1 MYISELQLH
10 GFKSFANKT
19 KVTFDRGVTA
29 IVGPNGCGKSNIV
42 DALRW
47 VLGEQRPSLLRSNS
61 MSNVIFNGTAWK
73 KAQGM
78 ADVSL
83 TLVNNRGLLPTEY
96 NEVTITR
103 RLYRSGDSEYLI
115 NHAPCRL
122 KDIMELFMD
131 TGMGADA
138 YSVIELKMVE
148 EILTDKNNDRRK
160 LFEEAAGVTRYKE
173 KRKQTLR
180 KLDETKAD
188 LLRVE
193 DILVEVRK
201 KTRSLEI
208 QSEKAVRAK
217 QFQEELERLDK
228 AWHRAEYQ
236 QIEED
241 LQPLQERSRDADRE
255 KNQLQS
261 KLDTLEEKDESAR
274 QHLTAREREEA
285 EHRRRVSQL
294 TQSLRELETTVQ
306 IHEEKVRNERGV
318 IGRYEEDIRQ
328 SRTDVEELAA
338 LRKRTLTQLQEME
351 EELERSETSLE
362 QSKQRFNEIQQ
373 QYTRERHQL
382 YELEI
387 STAGRKKELSTLHT
401 DRIRLESRL
410 ENTEGDRA
418 RIESEIRDME
428 EEISIQQGEL
438 GLIQKKLTPLKEDTD
453 SIRSEIEQATHRKE
467 VLEDKRETLREA
479 IRALRSQEEA
489 IRSEIRLLEDLE
501 ASHEYFPSGVSW
513 LLENHASS
521 FSRLDVVSSLLHTDE
536 EHAVALET
544 ALGDTIHFVV
554 VGTMEEAIRASRL
567 LKENRKGQATFIP
580 LDELRE
586 NYPVR
591 RHSILSI
598 TRFDSPIRPLAEL
611 LLGETLLTE
620 DLAQA
625 RRLLGD
631 EGTLAVTLEGE
642 WISRNSFLRGGSQGD
657 QAGARLGLRDK
668 LDKLE
673 EKAGRTEKQRVQ
685 QEQQLTQLE
694 DELGNIRIG
703 EIRTRLEETEKDA
716 QKLEQV
722 ANRTQSAIQM
732 YEKSVGDLKNR
743 LVNLESSETTAREQ
757 LDQLSPRESELE
769 QAIRQLEDK
778 QEEHKSTLEKL
789 EKERS
794 IAQNRYNDARLSHQ
808 DHKNRIAN
816 LKKDY
821 DRADHGIESIQKRIE
836 ERTTLTGESKKAIQ
850 RHEETIRESREQL
863 EQKRSQKGVLDNAL
877 TQAEA
882 TTQKQRG
889 EIRELEK
896 ELKTLR
902 HQKEVN
908 LELLHHL
915 EMAQEKLTIRAEAL
929 SDYIWEGY
937 GLLMKQLEED
947 LPEEMDRETAKAR
960 IAELKQK
967 LNRIG
972 DVNPL
977 AIEEFEEERERLAFL
992 EEQVE
997 DLHNAE
1003 SELRQ
1008 TIEEINETATTRFNE
1023 TFQQIRSNF
1032 ITVFGTLFQEDDYC
1046 DLLIEEDAE
1055 DPLEAKVEI
1064 KANPRG
1070 KRPSGINQLSGGEK
1084 TLTAIALLFAIY
1096 LVKPSPFCVL
1106 DEVDAPL
1113 DDANIDR
1120 FANMIR
1126 SFSEQTQF
1134 IIITH
1139 NKKTMS
1145 KAEMMYGVTMPEIG
1159 VSKLVGV
1166 RLDDVPTD
1174 PS

>member
-61 MSNVIFNGTAWK
+61 MSNVIFNGTARK

-115 NHAPCRL
+115 NQSTCRL

-180 KLDETKAD
+180 KLDETRTD

-201 KTRSLEI
+201 NTRSLEI
-208 QSEKAVRAK
+208 QSEKALRAK
-217 QFQEELERLDK
+217 TFQTELERLDK
-228 AWHRAEYQ
+228 AWHRLEYQ

-241 LQPLQERSRDADRE
+241 LQPLRDRTRDAERE
-255 KNQLQS
+255 KAQLQS
-261 KLDTLEEKDESAR
+261 KLTTLEEQDESAR
-274 QHLTAREREEA
+274 QQLTAKEREEA
-285 EHRRRVSQL
+285 EHRKRVGQL
-294 TQSLRELETTVQ
+294 IQSLRDLETTIQ

-318 IGRYEEDIRQ
+318 INRYEEDIRQ
-328 SRTDVEELAA
+328 SRTDLEELKT
-338 LRKRTLTQLQEME
+338 LREQTLARLQEME
-351 EELERSETSLE
+351 EELERSESSLE

-387 STAGRKKELSTLHT
+387 STAEHKKEQSALHT

-418 RIESEIRDME
+418 RIESEIKDME
-428 EEISIQQGEL
+428 EEISIQKGEL
-438 GLIQKKLTPLKEDTD
+438 GLIQKKRTPLKEEVDTIRRNIEEATNRKEELEGEREALRE
-453 SIRSEIEQATHRKE
+453 SIRT
-467 VLEDKRETLREA
+467 
-479 IRALRSQEEA
+479 LRSQEESL
-489 IRSEIRLLEDLE
+489 RSEIRLLEDLA
-501 ASHEYFPSGVSW
+501 ASNEYFPTGVTW

-544 ALGDTIHFVV
+544 ALGDSIHFVV

-580 LDELRE
+580 LDELRKS
-586 NYPVR
+586 YPVL
-591 RHSILSI
+591 RHSIL
-598 TRFDSPIRPLAEL
+598 TVARYDPPLRALAQL

-631 EGTLAVTLEGE
+631 DGTLAVTLDGE
-642 WISRNSFLRGGSQGD
+642 WISRHAFLRGGSQGD

-673 EKAGRTEKQRVQ
+673 EKAGVKDAQRTKKEKKLTLL
-685 QEQQLTQLE
+685 QE
-694 DELGNIRIG
+694 ELDTIQIG
-703 EIRTRLEETEKDA
+703 EIRTRLEETERNVRT
-716 QKLEQV
+716 LEQQTGQ
-722 ANRTQSAIQM
+722 TQSTIQM
-732 YEKSVGDLKNR
+732 YEKSIGDLKNR
-743 LVNLESSETTAREQ
+743 LVNLENNETSAREQ
-757 LDQLSPRESELE
+757 LEQLSPREVELE
-769 QAIRQLEDK
+769 QAIRRLETQ
-778 QEEHKSTLEKL
+778 QEEHKSTLEDL

-794 IAQNRYNDARLSHQ
+794 IAQNRFNDARLSHQ

-816 LKKDY
+816 LIKDQ
-821 DRADHGIESIQKRIE
+821 DRAKHGIESIQKRIE
-836 ERTTLTGESKKAIQ
+836 ERTTLTGESERAI
-850 RHEETIRESREQL
+850 RNHKETIRTSSDERTKKQ
-863 EQKRSQKGVLDNAL
+863 SQKEELDKAFTL
-877 TQAEA
+877 AEA
-882 TTQKQRG
+882 ATQKQRG

-896 ELKTLR
+896 EIKTLR

-915 EMAQEKLTIRAEAL
+915 EMAQEKLTMRAEGL
-929 SDYIWEGY
+929 SDYIWETH
-937 GLLMKQLEED
+937 GLLMKQLEET
-947 LPEEMDRETAKAR
+947 LPDEMDRETAKVK
-960 IAELKQK
+960 ISDLKQK

-977 AIEEFEEERERLAFL
+977 AIEEFEEEKERLAFL
-992 EEQVE
+992 EEQVD

-1003 SELRQ
+1003 RELRQ
-1008 TIEEINETATTRFNE
+1008 TIEEINETATSRFNE
-1023 TFQQIRSNF
+1023 TFQKIRTNF
-1032 ITVFGTLFQEDDYC
+1032 ISVFGTLFQEDDYC
-1046 DLLIEEDAE
+1046 DLLIEEDVE
-1055 DPLEAKVEI
+1055 DPLEAKIEI

>member
-19 KVTFDRGVTA
+19 KVSFDRGVTA

-61 MSNVIFNGTAWK
+61 MSNVIFNGTARK

-96 NEVTITR
+96 NEVTISR
-103 RLYRSGDSEYLI
+103 RLYRSGESEYLI
-115 NHAPCRL
+115 NNAPCRL

-131 TGMGADA
+131 TGMGSDA

-180 KLDETKAD
+180 KLDETKVD

-208 QSEKAVRAK
+208 QSEKAIRAK
-217 QFQEELERLDK
+217 EFQGELDLLDK
-228 AWHRAEYQ
+228 AWHRMEYLQ
-236 QIEED
+236 VEDD
-241 LQPLQERSRDADRE
+241 LQPLRERSQEAERE
-255 KNQLQS
+255 KKQLQS
-261 KLDTLEEKDESAR
+261 KLESAERRDESAR
-274 QHLTAREREEA
+274 EKLIAKEREEA
-285 EHRRRVSQL
+285 EHRKRVAQLSQA
-294 TQSLRELETTVQ
+294 LRELETTIQ

-318 IGRYEEDIRQ
+318 IARYEEDIRQ
-328 SRTDVEELAA
+328 SRTDREELIS
-338 LRKRTLTQLQEME
+338 LRKRTLDQMEEME
-351 EELERSETSLE
+351 EELERSERSLE

-373 QYTRERHQL
+373 QFTRERHQL

-387 STAGRKKELSTLHT
+387 ATANQKKEQSSLQT
-401 DRIRLESRL
+401 DRIRLESKL

-418 RIESEIRDME
+418 RIESEIRDMT
-428 EEISIQQGEL
+428 EEISIQEGEL
-438 GLIQKKLTPLKEDTD
+438 GLIEKKLTPVRESAE
-453 SIRSEIEQATHRKE
+453 SIQSEIEQSTRRKQE
-467 VLEDKRETLREA
+467 LEETREELRES
-479 IRALRSQEEA
+479 IRTHRSQEESL
-489 IRSEIRLLEDLE
+489 RSEIRLLEDLE
-501 ASHEYFPSGVSW
+501 ASNEYFPSGVTW

-521 FSRLDVVSSLLHTDE
+521 FSRLDVVSSLLQTDE

-544 ALGDTIHFVV
+544 ALGDAIHFVV
-554 VGTMEEAIRASRL
+554 VETMEEAIRASRL

-580 LDELRE
+580 LAELRDQ
-586 NYPVR
+586 YPVSR
-591 RHSILSI
+591 SSILSI
-598 TRFDSPIRPLAEL
+598 ARFDAPVRPLAEL

-620 DLAQA
+620 SISKA
-625 RRLLGD
+625 RRLLSD
-631 EGTLAVTLEGE
+631 EGSLAVTLEGE
-642 WISRNSFLRGGSQGD
+642 WISRNSFLRGGSQGE
-657 QAGARLGLRDK
+657 QAGARLGLK
-668 LDKLE
+668 DKLE
-673 EKAGRTEKQRVQ
+673 KLEERAEKK
-685 QEQQLTQLE
+685 LTQRTKEEQKLQKLQSELE
-694 DELGNIRIG
+694 NIQISELRN
-703 EIRTRLEETEKDA
+703 RLGQTESEVR
-716 QKLEQV
+716 KLEQM
-722 ANRTQSAIQM
+722 AGRTQSAIQM

-743 LVNLESSETTAREQ
+743 LEGLESNETSARDQLQQLTPRETE
-757 LDQLSPRESELE
+757 LDQAILELE
-769 QAIRQLEDK
+769 SK
-778 QEEHKSTLEKL
+778 QEEYKSTLEEL

-794 IAQNRYNDARLSHQ
+794 IAQNRFNDARLSHQ

-816 LKKDY
+816 LKKDFE
-821 DRADHGIESIQKRIE
+821 RADHGIESIEHRME
-836 ERTTLTGESKKAIQ
+836 ERTRLTAESEESIKQ
-850 RHEETIRESREQL
+850 HEETIRSSKEELALR
-863 EQKRSQKGVLDNAL
+863 KTQKGELDQAL
-877 TQAEA
+877 TEAEEA
-882 TTQKQRG
+882 TQRERG

-896 ELKTLR
+896 DLKTLR
-902 HQKEVN
+902 NQKEVN

-915 EMAQEKLTIRAEAL
+915 EMAQEKLSMRAEGL
-929 SDYIWEGY
+929 SDHIWETY
-937 GLLMKQLEED
+937 GLLMKQLD
-947 LPEEMDRETAKAR
+947 QSLPDEMDRETAKAR
-960 IAELKQK
+960 ISELKQK

-977 AIEEFEEERERLAFL
+977 AIEEYEEEKQRLDFL

-1003 SELRQ
+1003 QELRQ
-1008 TIEEINETATTRFNE
+1008 TIEEINETATARFNE
-1023 TFQQIRSNF
+1023 TFQEIRTNF
-1032 ITVFGTLFQEDDYC
+1032 ISVFGTLFQEDDYC
-1046 DLLIEEDAE
+1046 DLLIEEDVE
-1055 DPLEAKVEI
+1055 DPLEAKIEI

-1113 DDANIDR
+1113 DDANIER

-1126 SFSEQTQF
+1126 SFSDQTQF

-1145 KAEMMYGVTMPEIG
+1145 KAEMMYGVTMPEVG

-1166 RLDDVPTD
+1166 RLDDVPSD
-1174 PS
+1174 AS